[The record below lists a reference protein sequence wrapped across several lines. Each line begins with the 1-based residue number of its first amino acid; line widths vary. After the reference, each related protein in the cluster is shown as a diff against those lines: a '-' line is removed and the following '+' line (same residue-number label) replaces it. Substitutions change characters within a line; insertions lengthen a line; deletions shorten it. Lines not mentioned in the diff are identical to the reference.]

1 MKCAVHTDLEA
12 IAVCQSCGNAL
23 CSDCRITI
31 AGIAYCQSCLD
42 AGRIRRPAHIAAE
55 PEDRMPTPLGN
66 VTQTSRRNLLVGIV
80 GMILIAIFIHTQ
92 WLFSI
97 SPYFSYGAFNL
108 TIFIPR
114 TVGAVLVAVGICL
127 SAFAWFE
134 FKYYFNF
141 RWAFY
146 FALFTLFTPW
156 WGILAELLIYSGLV
170 YVETPPYGYW
180 EPGPLAPI
188 FSNLVLV
195 SSICLGI
202 LLLLW
207 AIALLYVR
215 KNSRSPKLTLGASIL
230 FIIQAHMIL
239 LTIPLIFSY
248 ILGASVYVLFAGYYF
263 IPSAIIIEI
272 GVILTGVF
280 FYRLAASLKPY

>member
-31 AGIAYCQSCLD
+31 AGIAYCQPCLD
-42 AGRIRRPAHIAAE
+42 AGRIRRPAHIAIE
-55 PEDRMPTPLGN
+55 PEDRMLIPLGN

-80 GMILIAIFIHTQ
+80 GMILIAIFIHVQ
-92 WLFSI
+92 WLVSI
-97 SPYFSYGAFNL
+97 NPYLLYGIQNFAF
-108 TIFIPR
+108 FIPR
-114 TVGAVLVAVGICL
+114 TVGSVLVAVGICL

-146 FALFTLFTPW
+146 FVLFTLLTPW
-156 WGILAELLIYSGLV
+156 WGVLAEFTIYSGLV

-188 FSNLVLV
+188 FNNLVTV

-215 KNSRSPKLTLGASIL
+215 KNSQSPKLTLGASIL
-230 FIIQAHMIL
+230 FLIQAHMIL
-239 LTIPLIFSY
+239 LTVPLNFSY
-248 ILGASVYVLFAGYYF
+248 MQGMSVFAMFVGYYL